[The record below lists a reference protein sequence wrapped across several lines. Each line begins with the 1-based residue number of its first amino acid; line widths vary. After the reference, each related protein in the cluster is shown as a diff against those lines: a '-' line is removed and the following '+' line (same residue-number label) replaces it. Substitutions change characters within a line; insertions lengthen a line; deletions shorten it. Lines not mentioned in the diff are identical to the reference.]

1 MSHLKRHEV
10 TEGLDVGMFQ
20 NQLCVLEREPW
31 QQGTS
36 LYKVQLPSTPNG
48 VMSVSR

>member
-1 MSHLKRHEV
+1 MSHLKGDEV
-10 TEGLDVGMFQ
+10 TEGLNAGMFQ

-31 QQGTS
+31 QQC
-36 LYKVQLPSTPNG
+36 KVELPSTPNG